1 MLQGGFTYP
10 NEQLLKEHA
19 NKVGKTNVSLDFL
32 RDKSRDSVVH
42 PRKSGKKKK
51 WQPNYTH
58 AGPSI
63 RNHVTIMSVY
73 IFFYNKDAMKYYTHP
88 VLKDENKRV
97 GEMNVALDFLSL

>member
-10 NEQLLKEHA
+10 NEQLLKELV

-32 RDKSRDSVVH
+32 RDESRGSVVH
-42 PRKSGKKKK
+42 PRKNGKK

-63 RNHVTIMSVY
+63 
-73 IFFYNKDAMKYYTHP
+73 
-88 VLKDENKRV
+88 
-97 GEMNVALDFLSL
+97 